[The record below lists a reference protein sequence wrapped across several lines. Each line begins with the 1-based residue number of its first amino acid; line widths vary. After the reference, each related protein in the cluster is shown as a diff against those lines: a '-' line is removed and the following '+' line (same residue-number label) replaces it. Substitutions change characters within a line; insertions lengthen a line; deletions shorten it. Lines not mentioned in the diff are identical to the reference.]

1 MQDAFA
7 VIVFDEWFKTNR
19 HCFEGFSLRFN
30 KSMATHRV
38 TDAEIDT
45 PTHSIS
51 ICAWDQGNSLE
62 IQIIEL
68 ATEKTTIEDG
78 QCADKD
84 DLLAR
89 LDKLLVWFT
98 AQHG

>member
-7 VIVFDEWFKTNR
+7 VVAFDEWFKAKR
-19 HCFEGFSLRFN
+19 HCFEGFELRCN
-30 KSMATHRV
+30 KSMSTHRV

-45 PTHSIS
+45 PTHSVS

-62 IQIIEL
+62 IQITDL
-68 ATEKTTIEDG
+68 ATEKTTIEDES
-78 QCADKD
+78 CADKD
-84 DLLAR
+84 QLLAR
-89 LDKLLVWFT
+89 LNKFLDWFT